1 LKNENKLF
9 DIGEDVSDYP
19 IDMKFLDD
27 VKEIQ
32 PLMIEKLPNSRLVF
46 KDLDSVQ
53 IAIKIILLHINYS

>member
-1 LKNENKLF
+1 MKNENKLF